1 MHSRFSFAVDGH
13 FAGCDEPFS
22 HDVWPL
28 TAHNLL
34 SNEALIIRSS
44 ETGCE
49 QSKILHHFYV
59 ALENFK
65 ANHGKGGKKVL
76 PATPAALE
84 STLADDSRHMADS
97 TSSTTVTAT
106 ASKGKKKGKKGGSS
120 APTPQPQPHSTLGAE
135 SMSQVE
141 FSFRQLTQVPETLLE
156 GEEDGGEREDD
167 ESEVGD
173 MLNGQQIVMLPEL
186 LYSAMLQQTTNQTS
200 TLVPDE
206 TLSESQS
213 QNQSQLRVSQRN
225 GATKIAQ
232 AAQLSGTLVE
242 SQPTPVVFS
251 KTADTGSTPSDVSV
265 GGTKRGRPRKTNSQ
279 VETHSPVVPNG
290 QPTQS
295 AIPTSIEVPSRA
307 TNRNTA
313 AEEALVLSGTSEH
326 C

>member
-1 MHSRFSFAVDGH
+1 M
-13 FAGCDEPFS
+13 
-22 HDVWPL
+22 
-28 TAHNLL
+28 
-34 SNEALIIRSS
+34 
-44 ETGCE
+44 
-49 QSKILHHFYV
+49 

-65 ANHGKGGKKVL
+65 ANNGKGSKKVL

-97 TSSTTVTAT
+97 TSSTTVAAT

-200 TLVPDE
+200 TLVE